1 MIGQRD
7 NCGFGVKTVT
17 ENCSMIK
24 TLFRR
29 YTGEHREFCE
39 APLPGYTGYVPRRR
53 EHDLGTRYA
62 TWTKDGFTDSLEMRN
77 KQEGLATQAIDVT
90 RHV

>member
-1 MIGQRD
+1 ML
-7 NCGFGVKTVT
+7 KTCYHNVFVV
-17 ENCSMIK
+17 NY
-24 TLFRR
+24 

-62 TWTKDGFTDSLEMRN
+62 TWTKGGFTDSLEMRN

-90 RHV
+90 RYATRYGCLVY

>member
-1 MIGQRD
+1 MRVLFIGA
-7 NCGFGVKTVT
+7 NCNKSLPKQGMFH
-17 ENCSMIK
+17 C
-24 TLFRR
+24 

-90 RHV
+90 R